1 MLIKTSKKERT
12 KKRHQ
17 RIRNRIF
24 GITIRPRLSL
34 FRSNKHIYAQVVDDS
49 KSHTL
54 VFCSTL
60 NPQIKKEL
68 QATWSVEAAKR
79 IGEIVAK
86 VSLEKGIKK
95 VVFDRGGLKFH
106 GKVLAF
112 ANSAREA
119 GLEF

>member
-1 MLIKTSKKERT
+1 MSNIKEF
-12 KKRHQ
+12 KRVYRHK
-17 RIRNRIF
+17 RIRKFII
-24 GITIRPRLSL
+24 GTLERPRLCVHRSL
-34 FRSNKHIYAQVVDDS
+34 KNFYAQIVDDS